1 MSTQMIRANQYSSD
15 LREALRCGRE
25 TEAQQLLGLLAR
37 ILVKAI
43 AVDRPRVREA
53 IGKGMEEA
61 KPFAA
66 MTDVEG
72 HTTPRLLGMVETLA
86 EMAAAPLP
94 LNRALPPPPRELS
107 DLALRCLE
115 RLAVRGG
122 NGGTGVLAHD
132 LAVRRTRLAPA
143 LDELV
148 EAGMVT
154 YAPSLGSRIF
164 SMTDEG
170 EDTLLA
176 WMAAT
181 AEVSSPTAVPEEEG
195 PPPGMR
201 G

>member
-15 LREALRCGRE
+15 LRDALRCGRE

-37 ILVKAI
+37 ILVQAI

-53 IGKGMEEA
+53 IRKELGDA

-94 LNRALPPPPRELS
+94 VNRTLPPPPKDLS
-107 DLALRCLE
+107 GLALRCLE

-143 LDELV
+143 LEELV
-148 EAGMVT
+148 DAGMVT
-154 YAPSLGSRIF
+154 YTPSLNCRIF

-176 WMAAT
+176 WTAST
-181 AEVSSPTAVPEEEG
+181 AEVSSPTTMTEEEV
-195 PPPGMR
+195 PPGMR
-201 G
+201 R

>member
-1 MSTQMIRANQYSSD
+1 MPTQMIRATQYSAD

-37 ILVKAI
+37 TLVRAI

-53 IGKGMEEA
+53 IRKGLGEA

-72 HTTPRLLGMVETLA
+72 HTTPRLLGMVETLT

-94 LNRALPPPPRELS
+94 VNRTLPPPPKNLS

-115 RLAVRGG
+115 RMAVRGG

-132 LAVRRTRLAPA
+132 LAVRRTQLAPA
-143 LDELV
+143 LEELV

-154 YAPSLGSRIF
+154 CTPSLDSRIF

-170 EDTLLA
+170 EDALLA
-176 WMAAT
+176 WMAST
-181 AEVSSPTAVPEEEG
+181 AELSSPTAVPEEEG
-195 PPPGMR
+195 PPGMR
-201 G
+201 R

>member
-1 MSTQMIRANQYSSD
+1 MSTQTILANQYSSD
-15 LREALRCGRE
+15 LREALRGGRE
-25 TEAQQLLGLLAR
+25 TEAKHLLGLLAR

-53 IGKGMEEA
+53 IRKGLEQA
-61 KPFAA
+61 KALAA

-72 HTTPRLLGMVETLA
+72 HSTPRLLGMVETLA
-86 EMAAAPLP
+86 EMATAPLP
-94 LNRALPPPPRELS
+94 KSRTLPPPPKDLS

-122 NGGTGVLAHD
+122 SGGTDVIAHD
-132 LAVRRTRLAPA
+132 LAVRRTRLAPV
-143 LDELV
+143 LEELV

-154 YAPSLGSRIF
+154 YTPSLDSHIL

-176 WMAAT
+176 WKASMA
-181 AEVSSPTAVPEEEG
+181 ELSFPTAVPEQEAS
-195 PPPGMR
+195 PPGMR
-201 G
+201 R